1 MSNKDLLLLSL
12 QSIIICNLI
21 YLGVEEDESNY
32 RNDTGHQHP
41 EIISSIKKMT
51 GRKKH
56 SEAKSTVPDF
66 YNFCEQQFI
75 KKSYFFRPY

>member
-1 MSNKDLLLLSL
+1 M
-12 QSIIICNLI
+12 
-21 YLGVEEDESNY
+21 GVEEDESNY

-66 YNFCEQQFI
+66 YNFCEQQLI
-75 KKSYFFRPY
+75 KKSSFFGPYYGSLAFSFSVIAYPNRM